1 VGRNDECSLEMKESE
16 VIELVFIAHVTQELT
31 RH

>member
-1 VGRNDECSLEMKESE
+1 MFTRNEKSE